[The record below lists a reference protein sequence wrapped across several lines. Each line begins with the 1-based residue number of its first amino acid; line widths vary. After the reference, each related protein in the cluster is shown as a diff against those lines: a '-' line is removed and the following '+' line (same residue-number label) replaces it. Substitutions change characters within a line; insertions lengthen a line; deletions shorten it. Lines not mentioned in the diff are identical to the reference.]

1 MAPDNAAWADFR
13 SRQYALFRSLKNE
26 EKIMIVVTTP
36 TGHIGSQVV
45 QNLLAANEAVRV
57 IVREP
62 AKLAS
67 DVRNKVDVVQGSIDD
82 ESVLS
87 RAFQGAEG
95 LFWVVPPS
103 FTTNDVKEY
112 YLQFTRPACH
122 AIKSQGV
129 KRVVAVS
136 ALGRGF
142 PLDAG
147 VVTDSFAKDE
157 EIERTGV
164 DFRALW
170 CPGFME
176 NMLRQLEPL
185 KHQGMFFLPS
195 RPDVKAPYV
204 ATRDI
209 ASIGSKLLLD
219 RSWTGQGGVAVLG
232 PEDLSISDMAAIM
245 TDVLGRP
252 IRFQSVPGEAY
263 KAQLMKFGASENF
276 AQRLVEM
283 HAAKDNGLDSA
294 EPRTPENTTPTS
306 FRQWCEEVLKPTFLN
321 S

>member
-1 MAPDNAAWADFR
+1 
-13 SRQYALFRSLKNE
+13 
-26 EKIMIVVTTP
+26 MIVVTTP
-36 TGHIGSQVV
+36 TGQIGSQVV
-45 QNLLAANEAVRV
+45 KNLLAANKAVRV
-57 IVREP
+57 IARDP
-62 AKLAS
+62 ARLAAEIHG
-67 DVRNKVDVVQGSIDD
+67 KVDVVQGSTDD

-87 RAFQGAEG
+87 RAFEGAEG

-122 AIKSQGV
+122 VIKSQGV

-136 ALGRGF
+136 ALGRGLS
-142 PLDAG
+142 LDAG

-232 PEDLSISDMAAIM
+232 PEDLSINDMAAIM
-245 TDVLGRP
+245 TEVLGKP
-252 IRFQSVPGEAY
+252 IRFQSIPGEAY
-263 KAQLMKFGASENF
+263 KAQLMKFGASEKF
-276 AQRLVEM
+276 AQRLVDM
-283 HAAKDNGLDSA
+283 HAAKDNGLDST

-306 FRQWCEEVLKPTFLN
+306 FRQWCEEVLKPCF
-321 S
+321 